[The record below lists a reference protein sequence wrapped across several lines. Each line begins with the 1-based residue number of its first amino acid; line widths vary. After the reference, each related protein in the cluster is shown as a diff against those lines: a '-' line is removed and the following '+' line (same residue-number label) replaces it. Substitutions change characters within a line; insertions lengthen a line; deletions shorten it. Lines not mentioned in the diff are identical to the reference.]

1 MEDQNLSSNIGL
13 VRNGDP
19 VEGRGVSPTVDT
31 LISLDELRLIMKTQ
45 TCCAHIF
52 STRAGI
58 PSELLPECA
67 YDFESW
73 RT

>member
-1 MEDQNLSSNIGL
+1 MEDQNLISNIGL
-13 VRNGDP
+13 VRNGNP
-19 VEGRGVSPTVDT
+19 VKGGISPTVDT
-31 LISLDELRLIMKTQ
+31 LISLDELQLIMKTQ
-45 TCCAHIF
+45 TGCAHIF

-58 PSELLPECA
+58 PSELLPECT